1 MERSDYLACH
11 CFLKSRPKKLLV
23 CLLGCA
29 LSLSLRVVA
38 QAQTSVTTYHDD
50 AQRTGWN
57 PTESVLTPSTLTTTT
72 FGLIASVSLDDQ
84 VDAQPLVVAN
94 QVIAGQGTHT
104 VVYVATEN
112 NTVYAIDSSTGNVL
126 KTTNLGVPVRTP
138 LGCHNNGPNVGIT
151 STPAIDVANQT
162 IYVMAYTLI
171 GGVPSYRLHAL
182 DLETLQDEADSPITV
197 SASHRL
203 ANGPKVKFTPTVQFQ
218 RPALLESGG
227 NIYAAF
233 GSFCDFMA
241 GNSRGWL
248 LGWNAGT
255 LAPLEANE
263 VTNTLKKAPT
273 ANGTNFFLSSIWMSG
288 YGVAD
293 DGFGNLFFVTGN
305 SDPSVDTYTGTTN
318 IQESVVKMPEALT
331 SVLDLFTPS
340 NVFTL
345 DQRDADYASGGV
357 LVLPDQPDP
366 VPHLAVA
373 AGKDGRLFILDR
385 DDMGGFHNPDI
396 PAHVGIGGCWCGPS
410 YYKGSDGVGRVVT
423 SGGSKVE
430 TWTIN
435 TSPSPAL
442 TLEASSPALTI
453 TSQDP
458 GFFTTVSSNGT
469 SSNTAIIWAIG
480 RPTGTDY
487 HITLYAFNGTRSGT
501 TLPLLW
507 SGSAGTWPN
516 VSGNANLVPTVAN
529 GQVYVGSY
537 RQLAIFGVTSPAA
550 QIQAK
555 LQQPPPVPPQKPAGA
570 LFWGMIKSIDN
581 SRIVLV
587 LRTGELLQ
595 VDLSQAL
602 RAGTTVEPI
611 IGRNVAVN
619 GNLNER
625 VSWKPASC
633 GAPKGERVGGRIVGV
648 EGLSN
653 SRLRHL
659 RQLQSSARR

>member
-1 MERSDYLACH
+1 MAEARS
-11 CFLKSRPKKLLV
+11 RR
-23 CLLGCA
+23 G
-29 LSLSLRVVA
+29 
-38 QAQTSVTTYHDD
+38 
-50 AQRTGWN
+50 
-57 PTESVLTPSTLTTTT
+57 PSTRL
-72 FGLIASVSLDDQ
+72 
-84 VDAQPLVVAN
+84 
-94 QVIAGQGTHT
+94 
-104 VVYVATEN
+104 
-112 NTVYAIDSSTGNVL
+112 
-126 KTTNLGVPVRTP
+126 
-138 LGCHNNGPNVGIT
+138 
-151 STPAIDVANQT
+151 PA
-162 IYVMAYTLI
+162 
-171 GGVPSYRLHAL
+171 P
-182 DLETLQDEADSPITV
+182 
-197 SASHRL
+197 
-203 ANGPKVKFTPTVQFQ
+203 
-218 RPALLESGG
+218 
-227 NIYAAF
+227 
-233 GSFCDFMA
+233 
-241 GNSRGWL
+241 
-248 LGWNAGT
+248 
-255 LAPLEANE
+255 
-263 VTNTLKKAPT
+263 
-273 ANGTNFFLSSIWMSG
+273 
-288 YGVAD
+288 
-293 DGFGNLFFVTGN
+293 
-305 SDPSVDTYTGTTN
+305 
-318 IQESVVKMPEALT
+318 
-331 SVLDLFTPS
+331 
-340 NVFTL
+340 
-345 DQRDADYASGGV
+345 
-357 LVLPDQPDP
+357 
-366 VPHLAVA
+366 
-373 AGKDGRLFILDR
+373 
-385 DDMGGFHNPDI
+385 
-396 PAHVGIGGCWCGPS
+396 
-410 YYKGSDGVGRVVT
+410 
-423 SGGSKVE
+423 
-430 TWTIN
+430 
-435 TSPSPAL
+435 L